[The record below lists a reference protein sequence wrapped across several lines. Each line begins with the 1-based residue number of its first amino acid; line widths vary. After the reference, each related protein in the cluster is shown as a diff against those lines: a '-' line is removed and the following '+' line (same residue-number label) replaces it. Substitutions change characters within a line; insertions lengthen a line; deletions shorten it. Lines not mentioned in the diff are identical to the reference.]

1 MISVMKIMD
10 GLSNSRGMIHWV
22 VGTLLAVLTTL
33 MLVWLKVDSTAAG
46 MVFVVLVVWSATQAG
61 IWLSLYVAVL
71 CALSFDFFFLAPYRT
86 LRLAGGQEWVAMVS
100 FVACCLVVGR
110 VAERARRQTS
120 KAEQRREDVE
130 RLYELSQEMMLHEDA
145 EGLIHDLPRLID
157 RIFALDGVVLY
168 VRDQDQF
175 YASGAE
181 LPISVQASM
190 RAMTEGQSPTISL
203 HADYYTTALML
214 GMRPVGALGWRPAL
228 LSREVATAVSAQV
241 AIVLARSIAIEAS
254 ARMEAAREG
263 ERLRT
268 ALIDS
273 LTHELRTPLTSIRAA
288 ATTLLQAEGLDEAG
302 RLDLASI
309 VDEEAS
315 RLDLLIGEAFEIAE
329 IDANVVQVHAAPQ
342 HPRALLD
349 QAVEESRE
357 ILASHRVT
365 IDVEGEEDRG
375 RQDKPAWFDPHLLG
389 RVLRHLL
396 ENAARYTPP
405 GSRITLK
412 SRRAGGRLEFRVEDN
427 GPGIDALDLPLIFE
441 KFYRGKR
448 GAQAGKGSG
457 MGLAIT
463 RAILGAHG
471 GGIEAS
477 SAPGQG
483 ASFRFW
489 VPLVEKEPAS
499 DLPKVQGRAAR
510 GSPERLSNAP
520 STVSDAP
527 PHAVDRV

>member
-1 MISVMKIMD
+1 MVSD
-10 GLSNSRGMIHWV
+10 SRGAVHWL
-22 VGTLLAVLTTL
+22 VGTMMATATTAV
-33 MLVWLKVDSTAAG
+33 LVWLGANSTAAG
-46 MVFVVLVVWSATQAG
+46 MAFLVLVVWSSTQAG
-61 IWLSLYVAVL
+61 LWLALYIAVI
-71 CALSFDFFFLAPYRT
+71 CALSFDFFFLLPYHT
-86 LRLAGGQEWVAMVS
+86 LRLAGAQEWVAMFA

-110 VAERARRQTS
+110 VAERARRQTRS
-120 KAEQRREDVE
+120 AEQRREDVE
-130 RLYELSQEMMLHEDA
+130 RLYALSQEMMLHEDA

-168 VRDQDQF
+168 VCDQDQF
-175 YASGAE
+175 YASTANIPE
-181 LPISVQASM
+181 SVKESLRFLTQ
-190 RAMTEGQSPTISL
+190 GHNPTITPL
-203 HADYYTTALML
+203 AGFFTTALML

-241 AIVLARSIAIEAS
+241 AIVLARSIAIEAT

-288 ATTLLQAEGLDEAG
+288 ATTLLEAEGLDEAG
-302 RLDLASI
+302 RLDLAAI

-315 RLDLLIGEAFEIAE
+315 RLDMLIGEAVEMAE
-329 IDANVVQVHAAPQ
+329 IDANVVEVHLVPQ

-349 QAVEESRE
+349 QAVEESRKS
-357 ILASHRVT
+357 LASRRVE
-365 IDVEGEEDRG
+365 IDVDGPDE
-375 RQDKPAWFDPHLLG
+375 PAWFDPHLLG

-396 ENAARYTPP
+396 ENAGSYTPP
-405 GSRITLK
+405 GSRIALS
-412 SRRAGGRLEFRVEDN
+412 SRRDGDRLEFCVEDN

-448 GAQAGKGSG
+448 GAITGKGSG

-463 RAILGAHG
+463 RAILAAHG
-471 GGIEAS
+471 GTIKVS
-477 SAPGQG
+477 SVPGKG
-483 ASFRFW
+483 TSFRFW

-499 DLPKVQGRAAR
+499 DWSNLDARAAR
-510 GSPERLSNAP
+510 GSQETFKRAMSNNNDSPPGAMDRL
-520 STVSDAP
+520 
-527 PHAVDRV
+527 